1 MESATQ
7 PGRHAFPQLKGKRY
21 SVTVVR
27 KFVFSRIIFASL
39 SVTLRPPRRS
49 QEHSIKLTC
58 AFTLSRRA
66 QCGGFGYVG
75 SDDPTEATSAQ
86 CTH

>member
-7 PGRHAFPQLKGKRY
+7 PGRHAFSQLKGKRY

-27 KFVFSRIIFASL
+27 KFVFSRINFAS
-39 SVTLRPPRRS
+39 LRPPRRS

-75 SDDPTEATSAQ
+75 SDDPTEATSAK